1 MMATT
6 MTMRRCSTALKKVRG
21 VSPPCPAFNDLNRAS
36 SEESEDDMDMDAFGE
51 DFKVVPKGKHK
62 AYEVEYDSL
71 SQAAV
76 EKLMKQDVEHICGIF
91 GVDVGISG
99 SSMF

>member
-1 MMATT
+1 
-6 MTMRRCSTALKKVRG
+6 MRRCSTALKVRG
-21 VSPPCPAFNDLNRAS
+21 VSPHCPAFTDLNRAS
-36 SEESEDDMDMDAFGE
+36 SEESEDDMMDAFGE

-76 EKLMKQDVEHICGIF
+76 EKLMKQDVDHICGIF
-91 GVDVGISG
+91 GVDVGTSG
-99 SSMF
+99 SSIFYR